1 MQEVQCW
8 THRRPKIV
16 YTNWRKFNG
25 IGAWLGV
32 LVYKV
37 SDFSFVRSILVDPL
51 AVIEEM
57 AIMYWVDYIAGMLA
71 AVFPVV
77 QVYLVA

>member
-1 MQEVQCW
+1 M
-8 THRRPKIV
+8 
-16 YTNWRKFNG
+16 
-25 IGAWLGV
+25 
-32 LVYKV
+32 
-37 SDFSFVRSILVDPL
+37 LVDPL

-57 AIMYWVDYIAGMLA
+57 AIMYWVDCIAGMLA

>member
-1 MQEVQCW
+1 M
-8 THRRPKIV
+8 
-16 YTNWRKFNG
+16 YTNWRKFDD
-25 IGAWLGV
+25 IGAWLGI

-37 SDFSFVRSILVDPL
+37 RDFSFVRSMLVDPL

-57 AIMYWVDYIAGMLA
+57 GIMYWVDCIAGMLA
-71 AVFPVV
+71 AMFPVV